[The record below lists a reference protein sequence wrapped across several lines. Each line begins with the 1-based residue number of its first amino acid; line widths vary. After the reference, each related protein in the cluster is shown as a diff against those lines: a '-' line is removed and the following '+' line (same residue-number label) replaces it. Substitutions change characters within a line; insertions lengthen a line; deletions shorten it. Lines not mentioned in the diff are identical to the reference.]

1 MKYKV
6 ELDGRTV
13 EVDLSGLR
21 PRVDGVEV
29 DAELV
34 RLPGGDLHHLRVDGR
49 GLTLQLRRGSGRGRW
64 EVGLRGRWLDAE
76 AEDER
81 SAAIRAMAGES
92 AVETARTL
100 VAPMPGLVVRVEVE
114 VGQEVRAGQGVVV
127 VEAITIHRLR
137 HMCRRCWKS
146 SMWWTAMGSIARI
159 IRTLISPLTPTLIA
173 DSSRCIGTSTIRT
186 TTPFN
191 YE

>member
-100 VAPMPGLVVRVEVE
+100 VAPMPGLVVRVEVV
-114 VGQEVRAGQGVVV
+114 VGQAVRAGEGVVV
-127 VEAITIHRLR
+127 VEAMKMENEL
-137 HMCRRCWKS
+137 K
-146 SMWWTAMGSIARI
+146 APGDGVVASIEVNEGQTVEKGA
-159 IRTLISPLTPTLIA
+159 LLLVL
-173 DSSRCIGTSTIRT
+173 
-186 TTPFN
+186 
-191 YE
+191 E